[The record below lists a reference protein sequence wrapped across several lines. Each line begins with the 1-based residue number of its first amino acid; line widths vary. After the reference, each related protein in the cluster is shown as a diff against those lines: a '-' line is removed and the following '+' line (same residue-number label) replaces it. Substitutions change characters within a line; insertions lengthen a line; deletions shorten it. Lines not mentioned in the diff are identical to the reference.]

1 MKTTLPLLICFILSV
16 QVSAQSNSNTKVA
29 WTGTWA
35 AAAEYT
41 GKGDMPRT
49 TNLANTSVRQIVK
62 VSIGGEKLVLQLSNE
77 FGSAPVEIKSV
88 YIADALDSCDINTKT
103 AKYITFNKKKSTV
116 IPIGGV
122 VNSDV
127 LTFPLKPLQLLSITV
142 CYGNQVPEHAT
153 SHRGSRTTS
162 YIAHGA
168 VKPKSTFRA
177 FEKLEHWYNICKIN
191 VLSTATAVV
200 VLGNSITDGRGSTTN
215 KQNRW
220 PDMMS
225 EALNAKCPTG
235 VLNLGIGGNCLVKG
249 GLSEPALKRFDRD
262 ILGQSNVDRLIIFQ
276 GTNDIGTSN
285 GRYEEVAQSM
295 ISAYEELIAKA
306 KEKGMKVYGGT
317 ITPFKGNGWYSYFH
331 EAMRQTV
338 NHWIRTSGKF
348 DDVIDFDELTRDPLD
363 KEKLRDEYSEDGLHL
378 NPAGYKA
385 MGEYAAKIVNR

>member
-1 MKTTLPLLICFILSV
+1 MKTTLSLLICFMLSV
-16 QVSAQSNSNTKVA
+16 QALAQPSDKTGVTC
-29 WTGTWA
+29 TGTWA

-62 VSIGGEKLVLQLSNE
+62 VSLGGNKLVLQLSNE
-77 FGSAPVEIKSV
+77 FGSAPVEVKSV
-88 YIADALDSCDINTKT
+88 YIADASDSCNINIKT
-103 AKYITFNKKKSTV
+103 SKYLTFNKKRKTV
-116 IPIGGV
+116 IPVGGV
-122 VNSDV
+122 IDSDV
-127 LTFPLKPLQLLSITV
+127 LEYPLKPLQLLSITV
-142 CYGNQVPEHAT
+142 CYGDRVPEHST

-162 YIAHGA
+162 YIARGE
-168 VKPKSTFRA
+168 VKPKSTFKA

-191 VLSTATAVV
+191 VLSTATAVA

-235 VLNLGIGGNCLVKG
+235 VLNLGIGGNCVVKG

-276 GTNDIGTSN
+276 GTNDIGTSH
-285 GRYEEVAQSM
+285 GQYEKVVEGM
-295 ISAYEELIAKA
+295 IRAYEELIAKA
-306 KEKGMKVYGGT
+306 KKKGMKVYGGT

-331 EAMRQTV
+331 EAMRRTV
-338 NHWIRTSGKF
+338 NQWIRTSGKF
-348 DDVIDFDELTRDPLD
+348 DGIIDFDELTRDPLD

-378 NPAGYKA
+378 NPAGYRA
-385 MGEYAAKIVNR
+385 MGEYAAEILSR